1 MQIRQAVMIFGAAFL
16 IAAVGRAQSTSYA
29 SRPEPL
35 PSSPS
40 SNGVVDP
47 SQSQP
52 AQSRPS
58 ASEAFHDFVMS
69 AVGPYSVAM
78 GAFTAGI
85 HQATNNPPEW
95 HQGAAALGKR
105 FGSNMGISAV
115 GSATRIG
122 IGELLNQDTSFHK
135 CKCEGVPR
143 RLAHAAFSAVIAH
156 QRSDGHAV
164 FSIPGLA
171 APYVATTTAVDAWY
185 PSRYGIKDALRMGN
199 YNLLG
204 TVGTNIAFEFLPA
217 SAARFLSRI
226 HLNNRRIASD
236 TD

>member
-1 MQIRQAVMIFGAAFL
+1 MELSRSIAIFAAVFL
-16 IAAVGRAQSTSYA
+16 LSAVGRAQSIDYA
-29 SRPEPL
+29 LRSEPEL
-35 PSSPS
+35 SSAS
-40 SNGVVDP
+40 SNEIVDP
-47 SQSQP
+47 SQSQSSSP
-52 AQSRPS
+52 RPS

-69 AVGPYSVAM
+69 AVGPYSIAI
-78 GAFTAGI
+78 GSFTAAI
-85 HQATNNPPEW
+85 HQATNDPPEW

-105 FGSNMGISAV
+105 FGSNIGISAV

-122 IGELLNQDTSFHK
+122 IGELLNQDTSFHR
-135 CKCEGVPR
+135 CQCDGVPR
-143 RLAHAAFSAVIAH
+143 RLAHAAFSAVIARR
-156 QRSDGHAV
+156 RSDGHAV

-217 SAARFLSRI
+217 SAAKFLSRI

-236 TD
+236 VD